1 MLLIDAALVA
11 AAYTLA
17 FLLRFDGHIPLDHY
31 VKLKETMLFIVP
43 FKLVCFFALGLYN
56 GMWRYTSFIDLR
68 NVFRAST
75 FSSVVIV
82 LSILYLYHFQGYS
95 RSVYIIDWLF
105 TFLLIGGVRIT
116 IRFALANR
124 FPFFWTF
131 KRHVNP
137 SVKKALII
145 GAGDAGEK
153 ILKEMQENP
162 EINFEPILFLDDNLS
177 KQGQAIHGIPVLGTV
192 DQIGKFQTKFD
203 EILIA
208 VPSARGEQMRRIV
221 DLCEKTGKRFRT
233 VPGIME
239 IIEGKVSVKAIRDV
253 TLEDLLGR
261 EEVRLDEDEIK
272 RYLNNRRILVTG
284 AGGSIG
290 SELVRQ
296 ICRFRPQALA
306 VLDFNECNLSRLEM
320 ECAQRF
326 GSIEVSGFLMDI
338 RDRLSVSQVFR
349 EFSPDVVF
357 HAAAYKHVPI
367 QELNPWE
374 AVYNNVQGTR
384 NLVEEASKSQV
395 ERFVLVSTDKAVR
408 PSSAMGATKR
418 VGEMLV
424 ESMNG
429 STKTRFMAVRFG
441 NVIGSSG
448 SAIPIFQEQ
457 ISRGY
462 PVTVTHPEITRY
474 FMSVKE
480 AAQLILQAGAMGEG
494 SEIFIL
500 DMGKPM
506 RIVDLAKDLICLSGR
521 EPEKDVP
528 IQFTGL
534 RPGEKLYE
542 ELITEGEGIV
552 VTNHEKVLVLRGN
565 SFDRDALNADI
576 DALLS
581 VADTRDA
588 TAIKKKLREIVP
600 EYTPQ
605 YQE

>member
-11 AAYTLA
+11 VAYTLA
-17 FLLRFDGHIPLDHY
+17 FLLRFDGYIPLDHY
-31 VKLKETMLFIVP
+31 VKLKDTILFIVP
-43 FKLVCFFALGLYN
+43 FKLVCFFVLGLYN

-68 NVFRAST
+68 NVFRAAT

-105 TFLLIGGVRIT
+105 TFLLIGGARIT
-116 IRFALANR
+116 IRFSLANR

-131 KRHVNP
+131 KRHINP

-192 DQIGKFQTKFD
+192 DQIGKFQAKFD

-272 RYLNNRRILVTG
+272 QYLNNRRILVTG

-306 VLDFNECNLSRLEM
+306 VLDFNECNLSRLER

-326 GSIEVSGFLMDI
+326 GSVQVSVYLMDI
-338 RDRLSVSQVFR
+338 RERSVVSQVFR
-349 EFSPDVVF
+349 EFAPDVVF
-357 HAAAYKHVPI
+357 HAAAYKHVPM
-367 QELNPWE
+367 QELSPWE
-374 AVYNNVQGTR
+374 AVCNNVQGTR

-462 PVTVTHPEITRY
+462 PVTVTHSEITRY
-474 FMSVKE
+474 FMSVME
-480 AAQLILQAGAMGEG
+480 AAQLILQAGAMGKG

-500 DMGKPM
+500 DMGKPV
-506 RIVDLAKDLICLSGR
+506 RIVDLAKDLIRLSGL
-521 EPEKDVP
+521 EPEKDIP

-552 VTNHEKVLVLRGN
+552 ATSHEKVLVLRGD

-576 DALLS
+576 DGLLS
-581 VADTRDA
+581 IAVTRDA

-605 YQE
+605 YQV